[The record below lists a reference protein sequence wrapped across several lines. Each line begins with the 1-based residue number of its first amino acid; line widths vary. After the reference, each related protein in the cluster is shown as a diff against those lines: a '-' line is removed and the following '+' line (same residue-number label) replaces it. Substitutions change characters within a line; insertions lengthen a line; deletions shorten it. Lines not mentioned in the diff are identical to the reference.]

1 MEIPKE
7 VKVLR
12 RAVCVNHQM
21 MINQRWN
28 KLALSGERSIKDGT
42 SSTKKKGKYIYSYR
56 NRWTRVSVT
65 TSHKGKDAEI
75 GGSTEHQR
83 TQGPQ
88 TQLQGCHGQPPNRTS
103 DEGNTRA
110 GP

>member
-1 MEIPKE
+1 MD

-12 RAVCVNHQM
+12 RAVCVNHHM
-21 MINQRWN
+21 MINQGWN
-28 KLALSGERSIKDGT
+28 KLSLSGKRSIKDGT
-42 SSTKKKGKYIYSYR
+42 SSTKKKGKCIYSYW

-65 TSHKGKDAEI
+65 TSHKAEI
-75 GGSTEHQR
+75 GGSTELQR
-83 TQGPQ
+83 TQGLQ
-88 TQLQGCHGQPPNRTS
+88 TRLQGCHGQPPNRTS